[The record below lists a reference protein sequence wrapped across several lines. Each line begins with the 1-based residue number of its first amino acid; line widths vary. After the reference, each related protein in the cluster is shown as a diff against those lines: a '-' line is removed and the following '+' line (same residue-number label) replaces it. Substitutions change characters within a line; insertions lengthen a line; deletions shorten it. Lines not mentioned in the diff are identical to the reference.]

1 MMPLCRQTALAC
13 TVPVDDLRKLRDCL
27 PALLNQ
33 VLATVL
39 SAASASTKTE
49 EKENLIFQ
57 FQWVSQVLPNAC
69 DSRKLLNMYDV

>member
-1 MMPLCRQTALAC
+1 MS
-13 TVPVDDLRKLRDCL
+13 L

-49 EKENLIFQ
+49 EKENLIFP
-57 FQWVSQVLPNAC
+57 VGKSSSSYRSYL
-69 DSRKLLNMYDV
+69 SKLTEPVRFV